1 MVDPMQP
8 LRRPDP
14 WMRRIQRVHFV
25 GIGGAGMGGIAEVLH
40 VLGFEVSG
48 SDVQDST
55 MTERLRGLGITV
67 ATGHNASNAEHC
79 DVAVFSTAIPATN
92 PELQRAWA
100 RQIPVI
106 PRAEMLAE
114 LMRFRHGVAVA
125 GTHGKTTTT
134 SLIASVLTE
143 GGLDPTFVI
152 GGRLIGAD
160 TNARLGDGNYL
171 IAEADESD
179 ASFLRLTPELA
190 VVTNIDVDHMETYG
204 GDEQR
209 LHTSF
214 SEFLNHLPFYGLAVV
229 CVDDPGVCSILPSVQ
244 RQVVTYGLG
253 DDADYTATGIIQRGL
268 RTEFRVCCP
277 GVAGRKRRELTIT
290 LNLPGVHNVLNGLA
304 AIAVADEMGVEDEAI
319 ASALSSFQ
327 GIARRF
333 EVYPRVVFDDR
344 EVLLVDD
351 YGHHPREIA
360 ATFDAIR
367 AGWPDR
373 RLLVAFQ
380 PHRYTRTRDLF
391 DDFTAVLS
399 KADVLLIAEVYPA
412 GERPISGADGRAL
425 CRGIRSRGMVD
436 PIFVPT
442 IEELQMALDRVVEH
456 EDLVLFL
463 GAGNIGGVASDLSRA
478 PRQRSFDMLDV
489 QDGPR

>member
-1 MVDPMQP
+1 MKKKYSILSILKNTLSHHEKWEKMWRNPEPKKSYEAIIIGGGGHGLGTAYYLAKEHGIKNIAVIEKGWLGSGNTGRNTTIIRSNYLWNESAFLYDHSLKLWENLSSELNYNVMFSQRGVMN
-8 LRRPDP
+8 LAHNEHDIKE
-14 WMRRIQRVHFV
+14 MKRRIS
-25 GIGGAGMGGIAEVLH
+25 A
-40 VLGFEVSG
+40 
-48 SDVQDST
+48 
-55 MTERLRGLGITV
+55 
-67 ATGHNASNAEHC
+67 N
-79 DVAVFSTAIPATN
+79 
-92 PELQRAWA
+92 
-100 RQIPVI
+100 
-106 PRAEMLAE
+106 
-114 LMRFRHGVAVA
+114 
-125 GTHGKTTTT
+125 K
-134 SLIASVLTE
+134 
-143 GGLDPTFVI
+143 
-152 GGRLIGAD
+152 
-160 TNARLGDGNYL
+160 
-171 IAEADESD
+171 
-179 ASFLRLTPELA
+179 
-190 VVTNIDVDHMETYG
+190 
-204 GDEQR
+204 
-209 LHTSF
+209 
-214 SEFLNHLPFYGLAVV
+214 
-229 CVDDPGVCSILPSVQ
+229 
-244 RQVVTYGLG
+244 
-253 DDADYTATGIIQRGL
+253 
-268 RTEFRVCCP
+268 
-277 GVAGRKRRELTIT
+277 
-290 LNLPGVHNVLNGLA
+290 LNGLDSRWISKNEIKKLVPIMNTDNLRYPVLGA
-304 AIAVADEMGVEDEAI
+304 AFQPRGGVARHDAVAWGFAMRADEMGVEDEAI

-333 EVYPRVVFDDR
+333 EVYPGVVFDDR

-436 PIFVPT
+436 PIFVLT